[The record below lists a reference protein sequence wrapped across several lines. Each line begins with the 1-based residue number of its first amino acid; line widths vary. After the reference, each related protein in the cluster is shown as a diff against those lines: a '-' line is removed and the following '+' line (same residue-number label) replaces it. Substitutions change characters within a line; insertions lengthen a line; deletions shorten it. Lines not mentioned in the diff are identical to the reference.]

1 MRKKPWLYSAPA
13 LLLILIVV
21 VFPIGYTAYISLTNM
36 NLYHWA
42 DFRVI
47 GLSNYVRALFK
58 FDSGFLGALF
68 TTLLWTVVVC
78 MMASSPSCQILM
90 VTGSVAVSLPGAAAL
105 PLWGALEG
113 VWPQPASIP
122 SARAALNKREIAFFM
137 VSPPFSM

>member
-1 MRKKPWLYSAPA
+1 MSGPFAASLPYSFSWSERP
-13 LLLILIVV
+13 
-21 VFPIGYTAYISLTNM
+21 VFFSNVTVM
-36 NLYHWA
+36 
-42 DFRVI
+42 
-47 GLSNYVRALFK
+47 LSPE
-58 FDSGFLGALF
+58 SCEF
-68 TTLLWTVVVC
+68 TVSAMVC